1 MPPRRYIFALR
12 SAGTGTRLLLAG
24 VLLLLLAAGAAY
36 AAQPAAKPGIT
47 LQVSPASQSVA
58 RGQSASY
65 TVSITSTGGFTGA
78 VTMSVSGVPSAASA
92 SFAPASVTLA
102 AGATTSTTMTV
113 TSTASTP
120 VGSYALT
127 VTGTSGKVSGSVT
140 AGLTVNYPVSSS
152 FTMTVTPASVTMSPG
167 STAAYTGQLARTNF
181 PGSVTLAV
189 YGGLPAGASATF
201 TPNPTTGNSFTA
213 QISTAATTADGSY
226 TLYLVGSGPD
236 PSGNTQYA
244 YASVQLVLS
253 TTGSPFTIS
262 GNVTGLLS
270 PGRSLPLDLTLANP
284 NKKSLSVTNLTV
296 TVQSIT
302 RTQYA
307 VSHSLPCT
315 SADYAVTQYSGPY
328 PLTVP
333 GSGSASLSSLGVAS
347 SAWPQIK
354 MLDTTTNQDGC
365 KSATLTLAYSGS
377 GQGS

>member
-1 MPPRRYIFALR
+1 MLPRRYVFALR
-12 SAGTGTRLLLAG
+12 SASTATKLLLAG
-24 VLLLLLAAGAAY
+24 LLLLLAAGAAY

-65 TVSITSTGGFTGA
+65 TVSVASTGGFTGA
-78 VTMSVSGVPSAASA
+78 VTMSASGLPSAASA

-102 AGATTSTTMTV
+102 AGATASMTMMV

-120 VGSYALT
+120 VGSYTLT

-152 FTMTVTPASVTMSPG
+152 FTMTVTPASVTLAPG
-167 STAAYTGQLARTNF
+167 STAVYTGQLARSNF

-189 YGGLPAGASATF
+189 YGGLPSGASATF

-244 YASVQLVLS
+244 YASVQLVIS
-253 TTGSPFTIS
+253 TTGNPFTIS
-262 GNVTGLLS
+262 GNLTGLLA

-284 NKKSLSVTNLTV
+284 NKKPLSVTNLTV
-296 TVQSIT
+296 TVQSVT
-302 RTQYA
+302 RTTYA
-307 VSHSLPCT
+307 IAHNQPCT
-315 SADYAVTQYSGPY
+315 TADYAITQYGGPY
-328 PLTVP
+328 PLSVP
-333 GSGSASLSSLGVAS
+333 GSGSASLSGLGVVSA
-347 SAWPQIK
+347 AWPK
-354 MLDTTTNQDGC
+354 VAMLDTTKNQDGC

-377 GQGS
+377 GQGN